1 MRFRGIHRNVALC
14 LVLECLWAI
23 HFSIA
28 ITVEFYDQFGI
39 DVATVLAMQALMGL
53 VSTLCDVPFGY
64 LAMRIGVRRI
74 LLLGVVMQ
82 LIQSCLFAF
91 WCRTVT
97 QFGVTL
103 CLTGVAW
110 ALTYGTTKAMVTAT
124 DPEQITNYS
133 ARTVQVRSVGQLFG
147 VLVGGI
153 LAAHVS
159 LSTPVLIQPIA
170 FVLALPAALALK
182 SKETIHSRTTHPK
195 FSSVRAISKLML
207 VRRPHVRWMVV
218 FIAVI
223 NAAVL
228 AMMWLAQPDMK
239 AAGVTLD
246 MFGYV
251 YAIRTL
257 ATMVFAQ
264 FVNGFVERFNRVVT
278 QIGLAGV
285 VTACA
290 VFAGLPTGAS
300 GAVVILL
307 ANALATAVTDPL
319 LTGVIKKYM
328 PEAVRD
334 SQAPTIYSIAS
345 AIQSA
350 LFVVSPVMGWVNQRY
365 STDAALLCIA
375 GCTLIYGSYCIHK
388 YRRSIDF

>member
-23 HFSIA
+23 HFSVA
-28 ITVEFYDQFGI
+28 ITVEFYDQFDI

-91 WCRTVT
+91 WCRTVL
-97 QFGVTL
+97 QFSITL
-103 CLTGVAW
+103 CFTGMAW

-133 ARTVQVRSVGQLFG
+133 ARAVQVRSVGQLFG
-147 VLVGGI
+147 VLVGGV

-195 FSSVRAISKLML
+195 FSSVRQIGRLML
-207 VRRPHVRWMVV
+207 ITRPHVRWMVL
-218 FIAVI
+218 FTAGI

-257 ATMVFAQ
+257 ATMAFAQ
-264 FVNGFVERFNRVVT
+264 FVNDFVERFNRVTT
-278 QIGLAGV
+278 QIGLAIV

-290 VFAGLPTGAS
+290 VLAGLPTGAS

-334 SQAPTIYSIAS
+334 NQAPAVYSIAS
-345 AIQSA
+345 AVQSA
-350 LFVVSPVMGWVNQRY
+350 LFVVSPVMGWVNQHY
-365 STDAALLCIA
+365 STDAALFCIA
-375 GCTLIYGSYCIHK
+375 GCTLTFSGYCIYK
-388 YRRSIDF
+388 YRQGTQL